1 MATESGFIVLTP
13 DSAICI
19 SIIINIILSFAKTSD
34 GILIADL
41 EQDVNNATLKINTD
55 KIPLIFIHN
64 TKRLNIYF
72 VKFVTNVKIMSIR
85 ENITKIKKDLAVLGV
100 KLVAVSK
107 TKSNEEIMEAY
118 EAGQRVFGENHV
130 QELVEKYEALP
141 KDIQWHLIGHLQ
153 TNKVKYIAPFIHL
166 IESVDSL
173 KLLQEINKQALK
185 NNRVIDCLLQ
195 VYIADEE
202 TKFGLGYDEL
212 IELLRS
218 EEFQELKNVRI
229 LGLMGIATNTEIE
242 RQINEEFKELAV
254 LYTGIKQ
261 SYFRKDDYFTE
272 ISMGMS
278 SDYKLAVENGS
289 TMVRLGST
297 IFGKRVIKHY
307 KNTENED

>member
-1 MATESGFIVLTP
+1 
-13 DSAICI
+13 
-19 SIIINIILSFAKTSD
+19 
-34 GILIADL
+34 
-41 EQDVNNATLKINTD
+41 
-55 KIPLIFIHN
+55 
-64 TKRLNIYF
+64 
-72 VKFVTNVKIMSIR
+72 MSIR
-85 ENITKIKKDLAVLGV
+85 ENITIIKKDLAVLGV

-107 TKSNEEIMEAY
+107 TKSNEDIMEAY
-118 EAGQRVFGENHV
+118 EAGQRIFGENHV
-130 QELVEKYEALP
+130 QELVDKYEALP
-141 KDIQWHLIGHLQ
+141 KDILWHQIGHLQ

-166 IESVDSL
+166 IESVDSF

-212 IELLRS
+212 IDLLRS
-218 EEFQELKNVRI
+218 EEFLALKNVRI
-229 LGLMGIATNTEIE
+229 TGLMGIATNTEVE

-254 LYTGIKQ
+254 LFTGIKQ
-261 SYFRKDDYFTE
+261 AYFRKDDYFRE

-297 IFGKRVIKHY
+297 IFGKRIIKHY
-307 KNTENED
+307 KNTDEN